1 MKEYIYGMSKHFS
14 HKNKKWLGLALLLIG
29 IGILISLLMPPWLL
43 AFIIAVLLIGA
54 GIYLFL
60 KDGRWK

>member
-1 MKEYIYGMSKHFS
+1 MSKHFL